1 MIFEEMLNEEK
12 QYTLK
17 QIRARQ
23 LQSFDLQSL
32 KFSRLLTMNGYHIGS
47 NWTQQNE
54 TWAHVN
60 YSAVIT
66 QNFVI
71 NNN

>member
-32 KFSRLLTMNGYHIGS
+32 KFSRLLTMNGS

>member
-1 MIFEEMLNEEK
+1 MLNEEK

-17 QIRARQ
+17 QSEIKKIKEHY
-23 LQSFDLQSL
+23 LTYYL

>member
-1 MIFEEMLNEEK
+1 MRK
-12 QYTLK
+12 RTLFN
-17 QIRARQ
+17 ILVRARQ